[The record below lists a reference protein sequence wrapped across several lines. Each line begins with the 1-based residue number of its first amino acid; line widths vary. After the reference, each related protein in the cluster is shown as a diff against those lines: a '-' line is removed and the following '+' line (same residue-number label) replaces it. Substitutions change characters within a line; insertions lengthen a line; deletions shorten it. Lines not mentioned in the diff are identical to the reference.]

1 MANRLPGARLNLPT
15 ALLVT
20 KSATIPLTIALL
32 LLFPSRLNSGDAR
45 PPLPKAHFTDQDRD
59 AAIEHGLQF
68 MYKVASNPQYFS
80 RWGPDL
86 MFCFYTI
93 SSTARN
99 EALRGMALRMGQE
112 RARQWRREHTNI
124 PAGGPDDL
132 ALFVY
137 GTDNAELLLG
147 DHNSGLKHRL
157 IEAARRFSA
166 TDFLGFDPRREPPP
180 TDIPELCPKCNHR
193 NPRGAAV
200 CEKCGTPLTF
210 RNPYDVWLDSLIR
223 TYQGDAYG
231 VTLGASYPQA
241 LQWIWKMRPY
251 PVPSED
257 EDAFDDVS
265 YAITH
270 VVYTLNDYH
279 KYRLSPVWLP
289 QEFSYLKSNIV
300 AAERF
305 EDGELIGE
313 FMDALRA
320 FGEDDASP
328 EIRAAME
335 YLLSTQNPDGS
346 WGDEDDTDMYT
357 RYHSTWTAIDGLRQ
371 YSFHGERLR
380 SPQLQRLIQSASA
393 ASSAPK
399 GKSAR

>member
-1 MANRLPGARLNLPT
+1 MVNRLPGARPRLRT
-15 ALLVT
+15 ALLVA
-20 KSATIPLTIALL
+20 KGAALPLAIALL
-32 LLFPSRLNSGDAR
+32 LLFPPRLNSGGEALWPGAR
-45 PPLPKAHFTDQDRD
+45 YTQQDRD
-59 AAIEHGLQF
+59 AAVERGLQF
-68 MYKVASNPQYFS
+68 MYKVASNPQYFP

-86 MFCFYTI
+86 MFCFYSI

-99 EALRGMALRMGQE
+99 ERLREMALTMGQE
-112 RARQWRREHTNI
+112 RARQWRREHETI
-124 PAGGPDDL
+124 PVADPDGL

-137 GTDNAELLLG
+137 GTHNADMLLG
-147 DHNSGLKHRL
+147 GHDSGLKHRL
-157 IEAARRFSA
+157 IAATRRFTA
-166 TDFLGFDPRREPPP
+166 TDFLGFDPRREAPP
-180 TDIPELCPKCNHR
+180 TDIPQLCPKCNHR

-210 RNPYDVWLDSLIR
+210 RSPYDVWLDSLIR

-231 VTLGASYPQA
+231 VTLGTSYSQA
-241 LQWIWKMRPY
+241 LRWISKMRPY
-251 PVPSED
+251 PAPSDD
-257 EDAFDDVS
+257 EDTFDDVS

-270 VVYTLNDYH
+270 VVYTLNDYL
-279 KYRLSPVWLP
+279 KYRLSPAWLP
-289 QEFSYLKSNIV
+289 QEFSYLKNNIV

-328 EIRAAME
+328 EISAAMD
-335 YLLSTQNPDGS
+335 YLLSSQNPDGS
-346 WGDEDDTDMYT
+346 WGSMDDDDMYT

-380 SPQLQRLIQSASA
+380 SQQLQRLLQVGSQAESI
-393 ASSAPK
+393 PR
-399 GKSAR
+399 GKAVN